1 MRRLARLAPRAT
13 RSYNFASGQYNAA
26 FGALPPVDRD
36 TLRRDALAYVER
48 FDARSWYDDPVAT
61 HVGDSVPT
69 RHDMTMQMGCFDA
82 RAGCHAT

>member
-61 HVGDSVPT
+61 HVGGRRMPGGDEGKT
-69 RHDMTMQMGCFDA
+69 FDNFG
-82 RAGCHAT
+82 RENGRVR